1 MGPTIYVWIRL
12 AGVMW
17 PRTDIKSSLCKAITE
32 QTAYDPMAISSF
44 LFFMTLM
51 EGNSYAE
58 ARREVRSLLPLSRL
72 HFGISI
78 SCRLGIP
85 IFIHSQMFSRFVYT
99 YAWILKRI
107 SG

>member
-12 AGVMW
+12 ASVMW

-58 ARREVRSLLPLSRL
+58 AKREVKY
-72 HFGISI
+72 
-78 SCRLGIP
+78 IP
-85 IFIHSQMFSRFVYT
+85 IPKSLRPKHNKLISNFNSKNH
-99 YAWILKRI
+99 IL
-107 SG
+107 SGANDI

>member
-1 MGPTIYVWIRL
+1 MTMKGFLRVGNPVSHCRFSLFGFFFMGPTIYCWIRL

-51 EGNSYAE
+51 EGNSYAQ
-58 ARREVRSLLPLSRL
+58 ARQEVR
-72 HFGISI
+72 
-78 SCRLGIP
+78 
-85 IFIHSQMFSRFVYT
+85 
-99 YAWILKRI
+99 
-107 SG
+107 